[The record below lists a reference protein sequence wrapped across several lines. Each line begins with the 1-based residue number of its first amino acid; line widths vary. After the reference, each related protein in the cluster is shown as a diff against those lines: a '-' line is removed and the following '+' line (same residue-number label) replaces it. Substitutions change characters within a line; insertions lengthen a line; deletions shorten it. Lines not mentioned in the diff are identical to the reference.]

1 MSILVVIQART
12 NSKRIPGKIFK
23 KIGNTVVYKEVLRRA
38 ELVENIDKVCFAIS
52 DNQTDDFFA
61 KELGR
66 NGIDFI
72 RGDEENVLNRFIK
85 VSKKF
90 LFDHIIRIPCDKPL
104 IDPDIISFL
113 TKKYF
118 EENADY
124 ACINITPSWPHGL
137 DIEIF
142 KTKLLSL
149 SYESSRDPKNLE
161 HVTPWMREN
170 KNLKIINLK
179 SKTDLSFHRWT
190 IDYEEDLQLVRQIFS
205 KLNYYNNSYPTSYK
219 DVLNILDENPYISNI
234 NKDYHEEESRSVSKD
249 RTSLDIYYE

>member
-113 TKKYF
+113 TKIFWKMLIMP
-118 EENADY
+118 N
-124 ACINITPSWPHGL
+124 INITPSWPHGL